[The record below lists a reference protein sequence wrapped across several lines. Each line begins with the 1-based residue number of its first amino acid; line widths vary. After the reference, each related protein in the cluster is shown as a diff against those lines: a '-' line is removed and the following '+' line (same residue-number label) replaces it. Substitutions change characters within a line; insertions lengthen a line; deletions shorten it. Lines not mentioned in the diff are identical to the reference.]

1 VFEAVDRDGGET
13 HLKLVT
19 EEDRTIREA
28 RAAFF
33 AENGFGA
40 GGGYDDAWQEAEFGP
55 LPYRVPNPPARGAA
69 LRIHDL
75 HHVATGYT
83 TDWRGEA
90 EISAW
95 ELGSGIGPV
104 SYAWVTVVFGLF
116 TGLVGHLGPTYRAF
130 VRGRRSVNLFAYPF
144 DAAWL
149 DMSVGALQRYLR
161 LSAEPHAATVKDRLL
176 FAAWSGVALIYGAI
190 AIPFVVLMVFGAALR
205 QIHAGR
211 CPLSTRVAA

>member
-1 VFEAVDRDGGET
+1 MI
-13 HLKLVT
+13 VT

-40 GGGYDDAWQEAEFGP
+40 DGGYDDAWQEALFGP

-69 LRIHDL
+69 LRVHDL
-75 HHVATGYT
+75 HHVATGYS

-104 SYAWVTVVFGLF
+104 SYAWITIIFGLF
-116 TGLVGHLGPTYRAF
+116 TGLVAHPGPTFRAF
-130 VRGRRSVNLFAYPF
+130 VRGRRGLNLFAHPF

-161 LSAEPHAATVKDRLL
+161 VSAEPHVATVKDYLA
-176 FAAWSGVALIYGAI
+176 FAGWSIVGAIYGAI
-190 AIPFVVLMVFGAALR
+190 AIPFVVAMVFAAAVR

-211 CPLSTRVAA
+211 CPLSPRLTA